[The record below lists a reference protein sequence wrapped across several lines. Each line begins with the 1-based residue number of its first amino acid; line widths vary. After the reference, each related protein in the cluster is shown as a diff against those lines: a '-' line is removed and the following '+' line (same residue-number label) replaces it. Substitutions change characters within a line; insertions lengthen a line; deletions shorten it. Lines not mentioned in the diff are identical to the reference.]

1 MNEILECWIIWYM
14 PSFWQQDRLDKM
26 KYSISARPI
35 ATLWLIN
42 VLVIVLGHRWS
53 SLVHGGELYNGLDS
67 QTVPYGCVKSLSL
80 LNFGLFGNEAK
91 VEYHQMYYFIFI
103 GELWSFSAKPT
114 HKTWTRAQYN
124 WPLNSPLSHQTH
136 SLSQRRAVPGRRKRF
151 DTLLAE
157 HKNRT
162 RERERERDPHPPHS
176 QQNPSLRD
184 PHPSSHLAAAHDAH
198 QVALGN
204 GPATD
209 ATKPL
214 PVSKPKFH
222 SPGLP
227 RYVLLQMFFFFFSF
241 WMYVCV
247 MWVFYD

>member
-1 MNEILECWIIWYM
+1 M
-14 PSFWQQDRLDKM
+14 
-26 KYSISARPI
+26 
-35 ATLWLIN
+35 
-42 VLVIVLGHRWS
+42 
-53 SLVHGGELYNGLDS
+53 
-67 QTVPYGCVKSLSL
+67 
-80 LNFGLFGNEAK
+80 
-91 VEYHQMYYFIFI
+91 
-103 GELWSFSAKPT
+103 
-114 HKTWTRAQYN
+114 
-124 WPLNSPLSHQTH
+124 
-136 SLSQRRAVPGRRKRF
+136 PGRRKRF

-204 GPATD
+204 GPAPD

-227 RYVLLQMFFFFFSF
+227 RYVLLQMLIIFFPPHFECACGEFFWLMFKLPATLYSF
-241 WMYVCV
+241 FLQTKQQSRRWYPRRPCSSQRVTTPPPDYPR
-247 MWVFYD
+247 WLFPTLQ